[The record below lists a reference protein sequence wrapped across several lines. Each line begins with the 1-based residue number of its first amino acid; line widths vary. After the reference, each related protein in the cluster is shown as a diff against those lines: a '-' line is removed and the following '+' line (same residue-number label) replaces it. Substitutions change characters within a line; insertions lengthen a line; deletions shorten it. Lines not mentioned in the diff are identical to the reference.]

1 MSRRT
6 QFQIRR
12 QIIKGIKQKAII
24 TAQIVTPDGKRRR
37 NIEGNSQ
44 FEVVNSNI
52 DRQRIISQAIF
63 NAFYR
68 GINRYNFPS
77 GSYLVNVELIGYAT
91 PKQVNVKRVKV
102 RSQYR
107 TYVYVEGRRGLVKNI
122 KWSPKLKDDT
132 NEIADETGIGKQD
145 HWRN

>member
-24 TAQIVTPDGKRRR
+24 SAQIVTPDGRQKRTV
-37 NIEGNSQ
+37 EGSSQ

-63 NAFYR
+63 NGFYR

-77 GSYLVNVELIGYAT
+77 GSYLINVELIGYAT
-91 PKQVNVKRVKV
+91 PKQVTVKRVKV

-107 TYVYVEGRRGLVKNI
+107 TYVYIEGRKGLVKNI

-132 NEIADETGIGKQD
+132 DSIVDETGIGKQD
-145 HWRN
+145 HWSY